1 MSIFLIEIDKACSTM
16 SIFLIE
22 IEIEIEIEIDKGTST
37 AISMASVPLC
47 MKS

>member
-1 MSIFLIEIDKACSTM
+1 M

-37 AISMASVPLC
+37 AIPMDPVRLC
-47 MKS
+47 TKS

>member
-22 IEIEIEIEIDKGTST
+22 EIEIEIDKGTST
-37 AISMASVPLC
+37 AIPMDHVPLC